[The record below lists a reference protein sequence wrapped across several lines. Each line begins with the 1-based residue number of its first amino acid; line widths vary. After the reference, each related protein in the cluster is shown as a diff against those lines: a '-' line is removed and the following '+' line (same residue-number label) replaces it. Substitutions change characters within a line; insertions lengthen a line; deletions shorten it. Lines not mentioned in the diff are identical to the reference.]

1 MQRFLSSV
9 KKWASPFSSKPSY
22 SFRWISSKQKVQTTL
37 NEQNRFTKQKLD
49 FPSCFQSTR
58 PCVTTRV
65 AVLFSIINYFQHKLQ
80 WQQHGPCSSTRVP
93 VLMHCFKQHGRVSPH
108 GCPCWSLFF
117 FSHFA
122 LPDQQHGQCCG
133 TRVPVLTC
141 CFFIFL
147 PFRVSITSPFLL
159 LNLCNGL

>member
-1 MQRFLSSV
+1 MLSLVCQKVPS
-9 KKWASPFSSKPSY
+9 SFSSRPSY
-22 SFRWISSKQKVQTTL
+22 SFRSLSSKQKVQTTL
-37 NEQNRFTKQKLD
+37 NEQNRFTNQKLG
-49 FPSCFQSTR
+49 FPCCVQSTR

-65 AVLFSIINYFQHKLQ
+65 AVLITIINYFQHQLQ
-80 WQQHGPCSSTRVP
+80 RQQHGPCSYTRVP
-93 VLMHCFKQHGRVSPH
+93 VLMHCFNQHGRVVEH
-108 GCPCWSLFF
+108 GCPCRSLFF
-117 FSHFA
+117 FSSLA